1 MIEIPEA
8 TTIALQMKDELTG
21 KTIKKFSRGNL
32 THKFLWLNRPDEE
45 FEAITPGL
53 VVKGASSFGRSIYLH
68 LGSHMLWWGDTG
80 GKLLY
85 HPSGEK
91 LPKKYHLILN
101 FKDNSALTFAMQMW
115 GSVKLLD
122 RSEFDHIPKEETGI
136 PPLAPDFTFDR
147 FGQMLEAYPEKTAKG
162 IKGFLVATGYVTPD
176 HISGLGNAIVQDILF
191 SARLSPKRKILD
203 ITMAEQKRLYDSIQ
217 KTVAEAIELGG
228 RYDERDLYNQ
238 PGGYVRLM
246 DSKSIGTPCPNCCQE
261 IIKLSYLGG
270 ACYLCQNCQT

>member
-53 VVKGASSFGRSIYLH
+53 VVEGASSFGRSIYLH

-85 HPSGEK
+85 HPLGEK
-91 LPKKYHLILN
+91 LPKKYHLIWH
-101 FKDNSALTFAMQMW
+101 FEDDSALTFAMQMW

-122 RSEFDHIPKEETGI
+122 RSEFDQIPKEETGI
-136 PPLAPDFTFDR
+136 PPLEPEFTFER
-147 FGQMLEAYPEKTAKG
+147 FGQMLENYPEKTAKG

-176 HISGLGNAIVQDILF
+176 HISGLGNAIVQDVLF
-191 SARLSPKRKILD
+191 NARLSPKRKIPD
-203 ITMAEQKRLYDSIQ
+203 ITLAELNRLYDSIQ

-246 DSKSIGTPCPNCCQE
+246 DRKSVGTPCLNCRQE
-261 IIKLSYLGG
+261 IIKISYLGG